1 MKYLL
6 DTDTCIYIM
15 NRRPAGAIQRCKQC
29 EPGEIGISSITLSEL
44 RYGVSKGAHR
54 TKNEIRL
61 DNFLFPFEILSYP
74 DDAARAYG
82 DIRFQLEQQ
91 GKPIGPLDTLIAAH
105 AMSQD
110 LILITNNVKEFK
122 RIKKLKVENWSL

>member
-1 MKYLL
+1 
-6 DTDTCIYIM
+6 M
-15 NRRPAGAIQRCKQC
+15 NRRPAGVIQRCKQC
-29 EPGEIGISSITLSEL
+29 EPGEIGMSSITLSEL
-44 RYGVSKGAHR
+44 QYGVSKGAHR

-61 DNFLFPFEILSYP
+61 NNFLFPFEILSY
-74 DDAARAYG
+74 DHDAARAYG

-110 LILITNNVKEFK
+110 LILIANNVKEFK